1 MSSRRGFTMIE
12 LLVVLIFMGIL
23 ASIALLKY
31 IDLRNEA
38 ETARVAGEMHAI
50 RVAAFN
56 YYADQQ
62 TWPPDGAAGAVP
74 PALAPYLPGGFSFT
88 YPKYQLDFENVPGGG
103 GTGVTIGVTL
113 TTSDPSLLA
122 RLQRRLGT
130 STPYILL
137 GGNLTYVIVDG
148 TGVF

>member
-31 IDLRNEA
+31 I
-38 ETARVAGEMHAI
+38 
-50 RVAAFN
+50 
-56 YYADQQ
+56 
-62 TWPPDGAAGAVP
+62 AVP